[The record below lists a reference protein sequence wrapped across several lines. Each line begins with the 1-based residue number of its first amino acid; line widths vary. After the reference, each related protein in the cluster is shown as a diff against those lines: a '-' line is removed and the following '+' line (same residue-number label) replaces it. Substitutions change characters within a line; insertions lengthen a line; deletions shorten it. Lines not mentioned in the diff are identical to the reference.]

1 MKSSRIALLIATFST
16 LTWSLG
22 VSAVPI
28 TIDDFRTDATLVNNQ
43 FAPNTSSISTPDSGT
58 GMIGDRTIELDVF
71 SGGGPASA
79 SAVVVSDLLSLS
91 NSVTTNSIVTV
102 SWNFLSFDLTDGGDN
117 TGLFF
122 GLPAPI
128 DNDLSIGFALNGGS
142 SFSQFFPDG
151 SSGSDFFLP
160 FSDLVN
166 GNDASSATSLEVSFS
181 SASPAWDAAF
191 DFVRAD
197 KPPEVPVPATLSLLA
212 LGLLGIGLGRRK
224 RAR

>member
-1 MKSSRIALLIATFST
+1 MKTSRIALVIAVFST
-16 LTWSLG
+16 LTWSFG

-28 TIDDFRTDATLVNNQ
+28 TIDDFKTDVTLVNND
-43 FAPNTSSISTPDSGT
+43 FAIDISSIFTADSGI
-58 GMIGDRTIELDVF
+58 GMVGDRTIELNVF
-71 SGGGPASA
+71 QGGGPASA
-79 SAVVVSDLLSLS
+79 AAVVVSDLLSLS
-91 NSVTTNSIVTV
+91 NNVSTDSIVTV
-102 SWNFLSFDLTDGGDN
+102 SWNFLTTDLTAGGN

-128 DNDLSIGFALNGGS
+128 DNDLTIGFALNGGT

-160 FSDLVN
+160 FSDLTN
-166 GNDASSATSLEVSFS
+166 GSDANIATSLEVAFS
-181 SASPAWDAAF
+181 SSGPAWDAAF

-197 KPPEVPVPATLSLLA
+197 KPPEVPVPATFSLLA

>member
-1 MKSSRIALLIATFST
+1 MKTSRIALLIAAFST
-16 LTWSLG
+16 FTWSVG

-28 TIDDFRTDATLVNNQ
+28 TIDDFKTNATLVNNA

-58 GMIGDRTIELDVF
+58 GMIGDRTIELNVF
-71 SGGGPASA
+71 AGGGPASA
-79 SAVVVSDLLSLS
+79 AAVVVSDLLSLS
-91 NSVTTNSIVTV
+91 NSVTTNSDVTV
-102 SWNFLSFDLTDGGDN
+102 SWNFLTTDLTDGGAN

-128 DNDLSIGFALNGGS
+128 DNDLTIGFALNGGT
-142 SFSQFFPDG
+142 SFSRFFADG
-151 SSGSDFFLP
+151 SSGSDFFLG
-160 FSDLVN
+160 FDSLANGSDA
-166 GNDASSATSLEVSFS
+166 DIATSLDVTFS

-197 KPPEVPVPATLSLLA
+197 KPPEVPVPATFSLIA

>member
-1 MKSSRIALLIATFST
+1 MKTSRIVLLIAAFST
-16 LTWSLG
+16 FTWSLG

-28 TIDDFRTDATLVNNQ
+28 TIDDFKTDVTLVNNA
-43 FAPNTSSISTPDSGT
+43 FATNISSVFTADSGT
-58 GMIGDRTIELDVF
+58 GMIGDRTIELNVF
-71 SGGGPASA
+71 AGGGPASSA
-79 SAVVVSDLLSLS
+79 AVVVSDLLSLS
-91 NSVTTNSIVTV
+91 NNVTTDSIVTV
-102 SWNFLSFDLTDGGDN
+102 SWDFLTTDLTDGGNN

-128 DNDLSIGFALNGGS
+128 DNDLTIGFALNGGT

-160 FSDLVN
+160 FSDLAN
-166 GNDASSATSLEVSFS
+166 GSDADIATSLEVAFS
-181 SASPAWDAAF
+181 SSGPAWDAAF

-197 KPPEVPVPATLSLLA
+197 KPPEVPLPATFSLLA